1 MLKRISLCVTS
12 SLVLACAPA
21 AHAHIVDNVLE
32 HSAPNAALQLT
43 PVGSHE
49 SGVLGKSAAEIV
61 AYHAASGC
69 RQRRAARSIS
79 SGRICRTCAPI
90 RFAAR

>member
-12 SLVLACAPA
+12 SLVLACAPT

-43 PVGSHE
+43 PH
-49 SGVLGKSAAEIV
+49 
-61 AYHAASGC
+61 
-69 RQRRAARSIS
+69 
-79 SGRICRTCAPI
+79 
-90 RFAAR
+90 RFP

>member
-32 HSAPNAALQLT
+32 HSAP
-43 PVGSHE
+43 
-49 SGVLGKSAAEIV
+49 
-61 AYHAASGC
+61 
-69 RQRRAARSIS
+69 QRRTAAD
-79 SGRICRTCAPI
+79 PH
-90 RFAAR
+90 RFP

>member
-1 MLKRISLCVTS
+1 MIKRISLCVTS

-43 PVGSHE
+43 PIGSHK
-49 SGVLGKSAAEIV
+49 SGILEPMTNALKQLGV
-61 AYHAASGC
+61 
-69 RQRRAARSIS
+69 
-79 SGRICRTCAPI
+79 
-90 RFAAR
+90 RF

>member
-43 PVGSHE
+43 PIGSHE
-49 SGVLGKSAAEIV
+49 SGVLGKSTAEIV
-61 AYHAASGC
+61 AYYLSLIHISEPT
-69 RQRRAARSIS
+69 RRLRGSRMPS
-79 SGRICRTCAPI
+79 SA
-90 RFAAR
+90 